1 MSEMKLPAAVQ
12 RVIDA
17 INDGDSDAFVA
28 AFTDS
33 GTIDDWGRLLTGA
46 SGLRQWARTDAIGAN
61 ATMTVMTA
69 VTHGATTAMRF
80 AWASEVFNGES
91 SGVFEVE
98 GDRVTRFT
106 ILEADAEPA
115 DA

>member
-1 MSEMKLPAAVQ
+1 
-12 RVIDA
+12 
-17 INDGDSDAFVA
+17 
-28 AFTDS
+28 
-33 GTIDDWGRLLTGA
+33 
-46 SGLRQWARTDAIGAN
+46 
-61 ATMTVMTA
+61 
-69 VTHGATTAMRF
+69 MRF

-91 SGVFEVE
+91 SGVFEIE